1 MKPAL
6 FSHVIRRIRG
16 GGKGGRKHWKSEN
29 SGDHYFNYLKY
40 FAKHINT
47 SKIHFLIFIGYLKT
61 HLLGIKRVA
70 FSVKLSHFHLSNYCL
85 RMRKRENTTFR
96 RVLIAFIFL
105 EFNIFFIKPNIVVP
119 ICFRDQWILQQINR
133 PSALTG
139 LELTL
144 VYEKVDPVTVNLK

>member
-96 RVLIAFIFL
+96 RVLIAFIFSVFICHL
-105 EFNIFFIKPNIVVP
+105 QAHLLWFN
-119 ICFRDQWILQQINR
+119 D
-133 PSALTG
+133 
-139 LELTL
+139 LTL
-144 VYEKVDPVTVNLK
+144 LMAKVQCTFYLSWEFSA